1 MARRLR
7 TDASTTGSF
16 RRTPTVGVLV
26 PDFANPFFG
35 DVAAAATKELRKAG
49 YLAIVASSEE
59 NAGRERAL
67 VRELTAL
74 GVVGLLIAPAM
85 PDYEHLQV
93 LQSDD
98 FPFVLVDRVFDE
110 LRCDWV
116 AVENLMAACQLC
128 ETLFSHGA
136 RRIGFIGAHAHIS
149 THRQRLEGYRAALRR
164 QQVPF
169 SKELVFLGDSCEETG
184 RKGAEKFLGLDSHPD
199 AVFCSS
205 NRLFAGCLDRLA
217 EAPRVPWGH
226 LPVACFDE
234 VPFLAHLGRPVLVV
248 AQPEGDIGT
257 RGAQM
262 LLERIRREP
271 GKRAAKPYQEML
283 LEVEQK
289 SFGF

>member
-1 MARRLR
+1 
-7 TDASTTGSF
+7 
-16 RRTPTVGVLV
+16 V

-35 DVAAAATKELRKAG
+35 DVVAAATEELRKAG

-85 PDYEHLQV
+85 PDYEHLQA

-98 FPFVLVDRVFDE
+98 FPFVLMDRVFDE
-110 LRCDWV
+110 LSCDWV
-116 AVENLMAACQLC
+116 AVENVMAACQLC

-136 RRIGFIGAHAHIS
+136 RRIGYIGAHVHIS

-164 QQVPF
+164 QRVPF
-169 SKELVFLGDSCEETG
+169 SKELVFLGESCEETG
-184 RKGAEKFLGLDSHPD
+184 RKGAEKFLGLGSHPD
-199 AVFCSS
+199 AIFCSS
-205 NRLFAGCLDRLA
+205 NKHFAGCLDRLA
-217 EAPRVPWGH
+217 EAPRVPWDH

-248 AQPEGDIGT
+248 AQPEVDIGI

-262 LLERIRREP
+262 LMERIRREP
-271 GKRAAKPYQEML
+271 GNRAAMPYTGTL